1 VKFAKQVILV
11 AFAGALVGCA
21 STKLDN
27 SPQEIALTV
36 MPAMAT
42 CEAYQAGQLV
52 GRYDPT
58 RAAIIVPKSLGRTDI
73 LCAAPGFKDKR
84 VSIARGDGESRRYRT
99 YLTDFGVV
107 PALGYPAALEIAL
120 EPADRQGRPS

>member
-1 VKFAKQVILV
+1 MKFAKQMVLV
-11 AFAGALVGCA
+11 AVAGALSACG

-27 SPQEIALTV
+27 SPQEIALSV

-42 CEAYQAGQLV
+42 CDAYQSGVMV
-52 GRYDPT
+52 GRFDPT
-58 RAAIIVPKSLGRTDI
+58 RGAIVVPKSLGRTDI
-73 LCAAPGFKDKR
+73 ICGAPGYKDKR
-84 VSIARGDGESRRYRT
+84 VSIAAGDGESSYRR

-107 PALGYPAALEIAL
+107 TALGYPGVLEIAL

>member
-1 VKFAKQVILV
+1 VKFAKPFVLI
-11 AFAGALVGCA
+11 AFAGALCGCQ

-27 SPQEIALTV
+27 SPQEIALIV

-42 CEAYQAGQLV
+42 CGAYQAGLLV

-58 RAAIIVPKSLGRTDI
+58 RGAVVVPKSLGRTDI
-73 LCAAPGFKDKR
+73 VCTAPGYKDKR
-84 VSIARGDGESRRYRT
+84 VSIASGDGVTGYRR
-99 YLTDFGVV
+99 YLTDFGIV
-107 PALGYPAALEIAL
+107 PALGYPGSLEIAL

>member
-1 VKFAKQVILV
+1 MTFAKQVVLV
-11 AFAGALVGCA
+11 AFAGALAGCG

-42 CEAYQAGQLV
+42 CEAYQAGVLV
-52 GRYDPT
+52 GRFDPT
-58 RAAIIVPKSLGRTDI
+58 RGAIVVPKSLGRTDI
-73 LCAAPGFKDKR
+73 ICAAPGYKDKR
-84 VSIARGDGESRRYRT
+84 VSIAPGDAESRRYRT
-99 YLTDFGVV
+99 YLIDFGVV
-107 PALGYPAALEIAL
+107 PALPYPGALNIAL

>member
-1 VKFAKQVILV
+1 VKFAKQVVLIAV
-11 AFAGALVGCA
+11 AGALSGCG

-42 CEAYQAGQLV
+42 CGAYQAGLLV

-58 RAAIIVPKSLGRTDI
+58 RGAIVLPKSLGRTDI
-73 LCAAPGFKDKR
+73 MCTAPGYKDKR
-84 VSIARGDGESRRYRT
+84 VSIASGDGVTGYRR

-107 PALGYPAALEIAL
+107 PALGYPSTLEIAL
-120 EPADRQGRPS
+120 EPVDRQGRPS